1 MVKLATK
8 KREFSRRV
16 SQMEIDYYRQVIGIE
31 GLGDWG
37 IEGLRDSLIP
47 EFLN

>member
-16 SQMEIDYYRQVIGIE
+16 SQMGKDYYRQVIGIE
-31 GLGDWG
+31 
-37 IEGLRDSLIP
+37 ELRDSLIP
-47 EFLN
+47 EFLNS